1 VLDEM
6 LRHGMFTYISISKI
20 RCIVHFLALF
30 LVVVMDFFVALRT
43 IALNFSSFKGDGL
56 HL

>member
-1 VLDEM
+1 M

-20 RCIVHFLALF
+20 RCVVHFLALF